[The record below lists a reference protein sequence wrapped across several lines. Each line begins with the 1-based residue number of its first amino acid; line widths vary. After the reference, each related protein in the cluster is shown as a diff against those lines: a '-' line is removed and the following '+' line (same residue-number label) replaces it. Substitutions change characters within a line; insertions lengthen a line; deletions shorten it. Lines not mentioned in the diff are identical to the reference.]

1 MPRSVTIELSDAQ
14 SEIADRAGL
23 LTNAAIEQLMHKEI
37 RRRAATELYEMTQPL
52 RDANFPPMSVEEIA
66 EIVKAERRARRS
78 QRATGT

>member
-1 MPRSVTIELSDAQ
+1 MPRTVTIELSDEQ

-66 EIVKAERRARRS
+66 EIVKAERRERRS